1 MTKITPNNFINVTIM
16 DPYVGKQNV
25 LVNTNNVNFIASEL
39 TKNKNKKTVIQFNNS
54 DPLLVDDNLDS
65 ISKKLNILA

>member
-54 DPLLVDDNLDS
+54 DHLLVDGNLDS